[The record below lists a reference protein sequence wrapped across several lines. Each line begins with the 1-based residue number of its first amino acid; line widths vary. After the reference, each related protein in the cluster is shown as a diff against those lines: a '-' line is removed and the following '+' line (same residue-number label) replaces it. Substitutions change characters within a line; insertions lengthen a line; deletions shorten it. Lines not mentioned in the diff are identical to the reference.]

1 MAAAFQ
7 PNSDSYVRKLDR
19 MQGAVR
25 SLLVGIGEDVHR
37 QGLLDTPKRVAKAM
51 IAMTEGYRQESGRL
65 LSQALF
71 DEPIIEAGSG
81 GLVLVRDIDF
91 ACLSQ
96 ESLLPFYGRAHI
108 AYVPA
113 NGVVLGLSKLA
124 RLTKLCAKQ
133 LQSQDS
139 LARHVLHALQTQ
151 LAPQGALVV
160 VQARHLSYTSLQP
173 PAQQMA
179 AAASGCLAGKTA
191 AGAVCLQEALE
202 LLGLPLEAEDVQ
214 LLPDAAALLLAGT
227 SSCIC
232 AGVVRAAGSG
242 ACAGCGGSSRL
253 VPHILRGMSAS
264 AAGGLDSPRAPVTPD
279 PSENDDTDGSEQGS
293 DLYCQQLLGSMSSS
307 RCDEL
312 AGPGPAAAADADGSS
327 SSSESME
334 AAMMLLLAETGVDV
348 VSPAVQA
355 AVRRHVLAL
364 LAATAG
370 YHQQLPRSW
379 AHQQQQQQ
387 ALEQPAGGCTC
398 CCGRA
403 LLECQQQQQEVQQAS
418 ELLDLAHSQQ
428 EQQQQQHE
436 WFEHHVPFMS
446 QCEHHMLPFHGTVH
460 ITYTLPRSSQA
471 CSTQQEQ
478 RGALSEAEATQLVRC
493 FTQRL
498 QVQERITHQV
508 AEAVQQLLQP
518 AGVMVVVSAA
528 HMCMVARGVENHAG
542 STSTRAA
549 FGEFERDAKLRC
561 QVLRKLSQQQ
571 QQQQ

>member
-1 MAAAFQ
+1 
-7 PNSDSYVRKLDR
+7 
-19 MQGAVR
+19 MQDAVR
-25 SLLVGIGEDVHR
+25 SLLLGIGEDVHR
-37 QGLLDTPKRVAKAM
+37 QGLLDTPKRVAKAL
-51 IAMTEGYRQESGRL
+51 IAMTEGYRQDSGRL

-108 AYVPA
+108 AYVPV

-160 VQARHLSYTSLQP
+160 VQARHLSYTALQP
-173 PAQQMA
+173 PAQQAA
-179 AAASGCLAGKTA
+179 AAASGCL
-191 AGAVCLQEALE
+191 QE
-202 LLGLPLEAEDVQ
+202 
-214 LLPDAAALLLAGT
+214 
-227 SSCIC
+227 
-232 AGVVRAAGSG
+232 
-242 ACAGCGGSSRL
+242 
-253 VPHILRGMSAS
+253 
-264 AAGGLDSPRAPVTPD
+264 
-279 PSENDDTDGSEQGS
+279 NEQGS
-293 DLYCQQLLGSMSSS
+293 DLYCQQLLGCVSSS

-312 AGPGPAAAADADGSS
+312 AGASTGAAAAVVDGSS
-327 SSSESME
+327 SSSNSME
-334 AAMMLLLAETGVDV
+334 TAMMLLLAEAGVDV

-370 YHQQLPRSW
+370 YHQQLP
-379 AHQQQQQQ
+379 AH
-387 ALEQPAGGCTC
+387 LETSQ
-398 CCGRA
+398 
-403 LLECQQQQQEVQQAS
+403 LE
-418 ELLDLAHSQQ
+418 
-428 EQQQQQHE
+428 EQQHCQ
-436 WFEHHVPFMS
+436 WVEHHVPFTS

-460 ITYTLPRSSQA
+460 VIYMLPHCRGSG
-471 CSTQQEQ
+471 STQHQQ
-478 RGALSEAEATQLVRC
+478 RGALSEAEATRLVRC

-508 AEAVQQLLQP
+508 AGAVQQLLQP
-518 AGVMVVVSAA
+518 LGVMVVISAA

-549 FGEFERDAKLRC
+549 FGLFEQDTQLRC
-561 QVLRKLSQQQ
+561 KVLRKLSQQQ
-571 QQQQ
+571 QQQEAAA